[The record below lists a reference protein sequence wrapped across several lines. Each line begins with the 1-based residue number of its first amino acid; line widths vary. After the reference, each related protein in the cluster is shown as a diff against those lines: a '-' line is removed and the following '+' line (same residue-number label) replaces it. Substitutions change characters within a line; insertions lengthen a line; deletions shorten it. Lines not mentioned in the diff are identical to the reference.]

1 MSLVFRLLLSLQL
14 EIINYFILEIS
25 SIDPL
30 ICLLSVATTAEPFFI
45 GISTKVVVCLIIMCV
60 LLLCSAMASS
70 SETAY
75 FSLQPN
81 DINELES
88 SSNRN
93 EQLVLEIRQKP
104 KTLLVTILIT
114 NNLVNISI
122 TILSTYIMNMMFNL
136 AVNQIAAFIL
146 NVVVVTSLILLVG
159 EMIPKVYASKK
170 AKSIAIMMAPIL
182 KVLTVVFKPLSKIF
196 VSSTS
201 FIDKRLVKKTGTISL
216 SDLSTAV
223 DITTEDG
230 SSPEE
235 KNMLKGIA
243 TFGEKEVSEIMRAR
257 VNMFSISM
265 ETTFEE
271 LMPQIIDKGFSRIPV
286 FDKDL
291 DDVKG
296 MLYVKDLL
304 PHLDD
309 NNFAWQKLIRPV
321 FFVPENKKI
330 NDLFQDFRAKK
341 IHIAI
346 VVDEY
351 GGTSGLVTLEDI
363 VEEIVGDISDEFDK
377 EPENDLYKKVDN
389 ETYIFKA
396 QISIIDFCRV
406 FGIDDDYFEE
416 IEGES
421 DTLAGMILEIEGR
434 IPEVGFKCSYNDFTF
449 EIVEADNKRIIK
461 IKVIYNNSDNE

>member
-1 MSLVFRLLLSLQL
+1 M
-14 EIINYFILEIS
+14 EIA

-30 ICLLSVATTAEPFFI
+30 ICLLTTTTADPFFI
-45 GISTKVVVCLIIMCV
+45 GISAKAIFCLIILCG

-88 SSNRN
+88 SSKRN

-104 KTLLVTILIT
+104 KTLLVTILIA

-122 TILSTYIMNMMFNL
+122 TIFSTYIMNMMFNL
-136 AVNQIAAFIL
+136 SVNPIAAFIL
-146 NVVVVTSLILLVG
+146 NVVIVTSLILLVG

-170 AKSIAIMMAPIL
+170 AKSIATMMAPVL
-182 KVLTVVFKPLSKIF
+182 KALIVIFKPLSKIF

-243 TFGEKEVSEIMRAR
+243 TFGEKEVSDIMRPR
-257 VNMFSISM
+257 VNMFSLSM

-286 FDKDL
+286 YDKDL

-304 PHLDD
+304 PHLEER
-309 NNFAWQKLIRPV
+309 NFDWQDLIRPV

-330 NDLFQDFRAKK
+330 NDLFQDFRTKK

-377 EPENDLYKKVDN
+377 EPENEYYKKIDN
-389 ETYIFKA
+389 ETYVFKA
-396 QISIIDFCRV
+396 QISIVDFCKV
-406 FGIDDDYFEE
+406 FEIDDDYFEE

-434 IPEVGFKCSYNDFTF
+434 IPEIGFKCSYNDFSF
-449 EIVEADNKRIIK
+449 EIVEADKKRIIK
-461 IKVIYNNSDNE
+461 IKVTRKNEE

>member
-1 MSLVFRLLLSLQL
+1 M
-14 EIINYFILEIS
+14 
-25 SIDPL
+25 
-30 ICLLSVATTAEPFFI
+30 CL
-45 GISTKVVVCLIIMCV
+45 

-81 DINELES
+81 DISELEE

-93 EQLVLEIRQKP
+93 EQLVLEIRQNP
-104 KTLLVTILIT
+104 KNLLATILIA

-122 TILSTYIMNMMFNL
+122 TILSTYIMNMLFNMD
-136 AVNQIAAFIL
+136 VNPIAAFIL

-159 EMIPKVYASKK
+159 EMIPKVYATKK
-170 AKSIAIMMAPIL
+170 AKAIATLMAPIIKL
-182 KVLTVVFKPLSKIF
+182 LMKLLKPLCIVF
-196 VSSTS
+196 VRSTS

-223 DITTEDG
+223 DIATEEG

-243 TFGEKEVSEIMRAR
+243 SFGEKEVSDIMRPR
-257 VNMFSISM
+257 VDMFSLSM

-271 LMPQIIDKGFSRIPV
+271 LMPQVIDKGFSRIPV
-286 FDKDL
+286 YDKDL

-309 NNFAWQKLIRPV
+309 KNFGWQELIRPV
-321 FFVPENKKI
+321 FFVPENKRI
-330 NDLFQDFRAKK
+330 NDLFQDFRTKK

-377 EPENDLYKKVDN
+377 EPENEYYKRIDN
-389 ETYIFKA
+389 DTYVFKA
-396 QISIIDFCRV
+396 QISLIDFCRV
-406 FGIDDDYFEE
+406 FGINDDYFRE

-421 DTLAGMILEIEGR
+421 DTLAGMILEMEGR
-434 IPEVGFKCSYNDFTF
+434 IPEVGFKCNYKEYTF
-449 EIVEADNKRIIK
+449 EIVESDKKRIIR
-461 IKVIYNNSDNE
+461 IKVTRKNEE

>member
-1 MSLVFRLLLSLQL
+1 MELSSL
-14 EIINYFILEIS
+14 
-25 SIDPL
+25 DPL
-30 ICLLSVATTAEPFFI
+30 ICLLSITTIEPFFV
-45 GISTKVVVCLIIMCV
+45 GISVKAIICLIIMCV

-70 SETAY
+70 SETAF

-81 DINELES
+81 DINDLES

-136 AVNQIAAFIL
+136 AVNPIAAFFL

-182 KVLTVVFKPLSKIF
+182 KVLIKVFKPLSTVF

-201 FIDKRLVKKTGTISL
+201 FIDRKLVKKTGTISL

-223 DITTEDG
+223 DIATEEG
-230 SSPEE
+230 STIEE

-243 TFGEKEVSEIMRAR
+243 SFGEKEVSEIMRPR
-257 VNMFSISM
+257 VNMFSLSM

-271 LMPQIIDKGFSRIPV
+271 LMPQVVDKGFSRIPV
-286 FDKDL
+286 YDKDL

-304 PHLDD
+304 PHIDKKD
-309 NNFAWQKLIRPV
+309 FEWQELIRPV

-330 NDLFQDFRAKK
+330 NDLFQDFRTKK

-377 EPENDLYKKVDN
+377 EPENDNYKKIDN
-389 ETYIFKA
+389 NTYIFKA

-406 FGIDDDYFEE
+406 FAIDDDYFKE

-421 DTLAGMILEIEGR
+421 DTLAGMILEMEGR
-434 IPEVGFKCSYNDFTF
+434 IPEAGFKCAYQNFTF
-449 EIVEADNKRIIK
+449 EIVESDKKHIVK
-461 IKVIYNNSDNE
+461 IKVIYKNEN

>member
-1 MSLVFRLLLSLQL
+1 M
-14 EIINYFILEIS
+14 EIS

-30 ICLLSVATTAEPFFI
+30 ICLLANTSPFFK
-45 GISTKVVVCLIIMCV
+45 GISVEVVFCLLLLFA

-88 SSNRN
+88 SSSRN
-93 EQLVLEIRQKP
+93 EKLVLEIRQKP
-104 KTLLVTILIT
+104 KTLLITILIT
-114 NNLVNISI
+114 NNLVNITI
-122 TILSTYIMNMMFNL
+122 TIFSTYIMNMMFDM
-136 AVNQIAAFIL
+136 AVNPIAAFIL
-146 NVVVVTSLILLVG
+146 NVIVVTSLILLVG

-170 AKSIAIMMAPIL
+170 AKSIAVMMAPIL
-182 KVLTVVFKPLSKIF
+182 KVLIVVFKPLSKIF

-201 FIDKRLVKKTGTISL
+201 FIDKKLVKKTSTISL

-223 DITTEDG
+223 DIATEEG
-230 SSPEE
+230 STPEE

-243 TFGEKEVSEIMRAR
+243 TFGEKEVSDIMRPR
-257 VNMFSISM
+257 INMFSVSM
-265 ETTFEE
+265 DTEFGD
-271 LMPQIIDKGFSRIPV
+271 LMTQVVEKGFSRIPV
-286 FDKDL
+286 YDKDL

-304 PHLDD
+304 PYVEEKE
-309 NNFAWQKLIRPV
+309 FAWQNLLRPV

-377 EPENDLYKKVDN
+377 EPENEYYKKIDAD
-389 ETYIFKA
+389 TFIFKA
-396 QISIIDFCRV
+396 QISNVDFCKV
-406 FGIDDDYFEE
+406 VGVDDNYFEE

-421 DTLAGMILEIEGR
+421 DTLAGMILEMEGR
-434 IPEVGFKCSYNDFTF
+434 IPEAGFKCSYREFVF
-449 EIVEADNKRIIK
+449 EIVESDKKHIIK
-461 IKVIYNNSDNE
+461 IKVIRKDE

>member
-1 MSLVFRLLLSLQL
+1 
-14 EIINYFILEIS
+14 
-25 SIDPL
+25 
-30 ICLLSVATTAEPFFI
+30 
-45 GISTKVVVCLIIMCV
+45 MCV
-60 LLLCSAMASS
+60 LLFCSAMASS
-70 SETAY
+70 SEAAY

-93 EQLVLEIRQKP
+93 ENLVLEIRKKP
-104 KTLLVTILIT
+104 KTLLVTILIA

-122 TILSTYIMNMMFNL
+122 TIFSTYIMNMMFNL
-136 AVNQIAAFIL
+136 SVNPIAAFVL
-146 NVVVVTSLILLVG
+146 NVLVVTSLILLIG
-159 EMIPKVYASKK
+159 EMIPKIYA
-170 AKSIAIMMAPIL
+170 AKRAKTIAVIMAPIL
-182 KVLTVVFKPLSKIF
+182 KALIVIFKPLSVLF

-201 FIDKRLVKKTGTISL
+201 FIDKRLVKKTGNISL

-223 DITTEDG
+223 DITTED
-230 SSPEE
+230 STSPEE

-243 TFGEKEVSEIMRAR
+243 TFGEKEVSDVMKPR
-257 VNMFSISM
+257 VDMFSISM
-265 ETTFEE
+265 ETSFEE
-271 LMPQIIDKGFSRIPV
+271 LIPMLIENGFSRIPV
-286 FDKDL
+286 YEKDL

-296 MLYVKDLL
+296 VLYIKDLL
-304 PHLDD
+304 PHLEEKD
-309 NNFAWQKLIRPV
+309 FAWQKLIRSA

-330 NDLFQDFRAKK
+330 NDLFQDFRIKK

-377 EPENDLYKKVDN
+377 EPESEHYKKIDN

-396 QISIIDFCRV
+396 QISIIDFCKV
-406 FGIDDDYFEE
+406 FEIDDNYFEE

-421 DTLAGMILEIEGR
+421 DTLAGMILEKEGR
-434 IPEVGFKCSYNDFTF
+434 IPEVGFKCDFKGFHF
-449 EIVEADNKRIIK
+449 EIVDADNKRIIK
-461 IKVIYNNSDNE
+461 IKVVRKDEEK

>member
-1 MSLVFRLLLSLQL
+1 MF
-14 EIINYFILEIS
+14 
-25 SIDPL
+25 
-30 ICLLSVATTAEPFFI
+30 A
-45 GISTKVVVCLIIMCV
+45 

-88 SSNRN
+88 SQNRN
-93 EQLVLEIRQKP
+93 EQLVLEIRKKP
-104 KTLLVTILIT
+104 KTLLVTILIV

-122 TILSTYIMNMMFNL
+122 TIFSTYIMNMMFNL
-136 AVNQIAAFIL
+136 AVNPVAAFVL

-159 EMIPKVYASKK
+159 EMIPKVFASKK
-170 AKSIAIMMAPIL
+170 AKSIAVMMAPIL
-182 KVLTVVFKPLSKIF
+182 KVLIVIFKPLSKLF
-196 VSSTS
+196 VASTS
-201 FIDKRLVKKTGTISL
+201 FIDKKSVKKTDSISL

-223 DITTEDG
+223 DIATEDG

-243 TFGEKEVSEIMRAR
+243 TFGEKEVSDIMCPR
-257 VNMFSISM
+257 VNMFSVSL
-265 ETTFEE
+265 ETDFEE
-271 LMPQIIDKGFSRIPV
+271 LMRQVVDKGFSRIPV
-286 FDKDL
+286 CDKDL

-304 PHLDD
+304 PHVEERD
-309 NNFAWQKLIRPV
+309 FAWQELLRPA

-377 EPENDLYKKVDN
+377 EPENEYYKKIDN
-389 ETYIFKA
+389 STYVFKA
-396 QISIIDFCRV
+396 QISIVDFCKV
-406 FGIDDDYFEE
+406 FEINDDYFEE
-416 IEGES
+416 VKGES
-421 DTLAGMILEIEGR
+421 DTLAGMVLEMEGR
-434 IPEVGFKCSYNDFTF
+434 IPESGFKCAYKEFSF
-449 EIVEADNKRIIK
+449 EIVESDNKHIIK
-461 IKVIYNNSDNE
+461 IKVVRENEE

>member
-1 MSLVFRLLLSLQL
+1 
-14 EIINYFILEIS
+14 
-25 SIDPL
+25 
-30 ICLLSVATTAEPFFI
+30 
-45 GISTKVVVCLIIMCV
+45 
-60 LLLCSAMASS
+60 MASS

-81 DINELES
+81 DINDLES
-88 SSNRN
+88 STNRN

-104 KTLLVTILIT
+104 KTLLVTILIA

-122 TILSTYIMNMMFNL
+122 TIFSTYIMNMMFNL
-136 AVNQIAAFIL
+136 SVNPVAAFVL
-146 NVVVVTSLILLVG
+146 NVLVVTSLILLVG

-170 AKSIAIMMAPIL
+170 AKSIAVTMAPIL
-182 KVLTVVFKPLSKIF
+182 KVLIVVFKPLSNVF

-201 FIDKRLVKKTGTISL
+201 FIDNKLVKKTGTISL

-243 TFGEKEVSEIMRAR
+243 SFGEKEVSDIMKAR
-257 VNMFSISM
+257 VNMFSLSM
-265 ETTFEE
+265 ETSFEE
-271 LMPQIIDKGFSRIPV
+271 LMPQVIDKGFSRIPV
-286 FDKDL
+286 YDKDL

-304 PHLDD
+304 PYIDEK
-309 NNFAWQKLIRPV
+309 NFEWQKLIRPV

-377 EPENDLYKKVDN
+377 EPENEYYKKIDN

-396 QISIIDFCRV
+396 QISIVDFCKV
-406 FGIDDDYFEE
+406 FEIDDDYFEE

-434 IPEVGFKCSYNDFTF
+434 IPEAGFKCSYNDFSF
-449 EIVEADNKRIIK
+449 EIVESDKKHIIK
-461 IKVIYNNSDNE
+461 IKVTRKNEE

>member
-1 MSLVFRLLLSLQL
+1 M
-14 EIINYFILEIS
+14 
-25 SIDPL
+25 
-30 ICLLSVATTAEPFFI
+30 CL
-45 GISTKVVVCLIIMCV
+45 

-81 DINELES
+81 DISELEE

-93 EQLVLEIRQKP
+93 EQLVLEIRQNP
-104 KTLLVTILIT
+104 KNLLATILIA

-122 TILSTYIMNMMFNL
+122 TILSTYIMNMLFNMD
-136 AVNQIAAFIL
+136 VNPIAAFIL

-159 EMIPKVYASKK
+159 EMIPKVYATKK
-170 AKSIAIMMAPIL
+170 AKAIATLMAPII
-182 KVLTVVFKPLSKIF
+182 KVLMKLLKPLCIVF
-196 VSSTS
+196 VRSTS

-223 DITTEDG
+223 DIATEEG

-243 TFGEKEVSEIMRAR
+243 SFGEKEVSDIMRPR
-257 VNMFSISM
+257 VDMFSLSM

-271 LMPQIIDKGFSRIPV
+271 LMPQVIDKGFSRIPV
-286 FDKDL
+286 YDKDL

-304 PHLDD
+304 PYLDD
-309 NNFAWQKLIRPV
+309 KNFGWQELIRPV
-321 FFVPENKKI
+321 FFVPENKRI

-351 GGTSGLVTLEDI
+351 GGTSGLITLEDI

-377 EPENDLYKKVDN
+377 EPENDNYKKIDN

-396 QISIIDFCRV
+396 QISIVDFCKV
-406 FGIDDDYFEE
+406 LNINDDFFEE

-421 DTLAGMILEIEGR
+421 DTLAGMILEMEGR
-434 IPEVGFKCSYNDFTF
+434 IPEVGFKSFYKDFTF
-449 EIVEADNKRIIK
+449 EIIESDNKHIIK
-461 IKVIYNNSDNE
+461 IKVSRKNEG

>member
-1 MSLVFRLLLSLQL
+1 M
-14 EIINYFILEIS
+14 EIS

-30 ICLLSVATTAEPFFI
+30 ICLLTMTAAEPFFI
-45 GISTKVVVCLIIMCV
+45 GISAKVILCLFMLFA

-104 KTLLVTILIT
+104 KTLLVTILIA

-122 TILSTYIMNMMFNL
+122 TIFSTYIMNMMFNMS
-136 AVNQIAAFIL
+136 VNPIAAFIL

-170 AKSIAIMMAPIL
+170 AKSIAIAMAPIL
-182 KVLTVVFKPLSKIF
+182 KVLIMIFKPLSKIF

-201 FIDKRLVKKTGTISL
+201 FIDKKLVKKTGTISL

-223 DITTEDG
+223 DIATEDG

-243 TFGEKEVSEIMRAR
+243 TFGEKEVSDIMRPR
-257 VNMFSISM
+257 VNMFSVSM

-286 FDKDL
+286 YDKDL
-291 DDVKG
+291 DDMKG

-304 PHLDD
+304 PHLDEK
-309 NNFAWQKLIRPV
+309 NLAWQNLIRPV

-330 NDLFQDFRAKK
+330 NDMFQDFRTKK

-377 EPENDLYKKVDN
+377 EPENEYYKKIDN
-389 ETYIFKA
+389 NTFIFKA
-396 QISIIDFCRV
+396 QISLVDFCKV
-406 FGIDDDYFEE
+406 FSIDDDYFEE

-421 DTLAGMILEIEGR
+421 DTLAGMILEMEGR
-434 IPEVGFKCSYNDFTF
+434 IPEVGFTSSYKNFAF
-449 EIVEADNKRIIK
+449 EIVEADNKHIIK
-461 IKVIYNNSDNE
+461 IKVIRKNEE

>member
-1 MSLVFRLLLSLQL
+1 M
-14 EIINYFILEIS
+14 ETA

-30 ICLLSVATTAEPFFI
+30 ICLLTMASAEPFFI
-45 GISTKVVVCLIIMCV
+45 GISVKVVLCLLLMCSM
-60 LLLCSAMASS
+60 LLCSAMASS

-88 SSNRN
+88 SSERN

-104 KTLLVTILIT
+104 KTLLVTILIA
-114 NNLVNISI
+114 NNLVNIAI
-122 TILSTYIMNMMFNL
+122 TIFSTYIMSMMFNL
-136 AVNQIAAFIL
+136 AEYPVAAFVL

-170 AKSIAIMMAPIL
+170 AKSIAVMTAPIL
-182 KVLTVVFKPLSKIF
+182 KVLIVIFKPLSRIF

-201 FIDKRLVKKTGTISL
+201 FIDKKLVKKTGTISL

-230 SSPEE
+230 ASQDE

-243 TFGEKEVSEIMRAR
+243 TFGEKEVSDVMKPR
-257 VNMFSISM
+257 VNMFSVSM
-265 ETTFEE
+265 ETAFDE
-271 LMPQIIDKGFSRIPV
+271 LMSQIVENGFSRIPV
-286 FDKDL
+286 YDKDL

-296 MLYVKDLL
+296 LLYVKDLL
-304 PHLDD
+304 PHVEKSDF
-309 NNFAWQKLIRPV
+309 NWQGLIRPA

-341 IHIAI
+341 IHMAI

-351 GGTSGLVTLEDI
+351 GGTSGLVTMEDI

-377 EPENDLYKKVDN
+377 EPENDNYKKIDDN
-389 ETYIFKA
+389 TYIFRA
-396 QISIIDFCRV
+396 QISLVDFCKV
-406 FGIDDDYFEE
+406 FSIDDGYFEE

-421 DTLAGMILEIEGR
+421 DTLAGMILEMEGR
-434 IPEVGFKCSYNDFTF
+434 IPEAGFKCSYKEFAF
-449 EIVEADNKRIIK
+449 EIVESDKKHIIK
-461 IKVIYNNSDNE
+461 IKVIRKDDK

>member
-1 MSLVFRLLLSLQL
+1 M
-14 EIINYFILEIS
+14 EIS

-30 ICLLSVATTAEPFFI
+30 ICVLSLATATEPFFL
-45 GISTKVVVCLIIMCV
+45 GISFKAVVCLIIMCV

-93 EQLVLEIRQKP
+93 ERLVLEIRQKP
-104 KTLLVTILIT
+104 KTLLVTILIA

-122 TILSTYIMNMMFNL
+122 TIFSTYIMNMMFNL
-136 AVNQIAAFIL
+136 AVNPLAAFVL
-146 NVVVVTSLILLVG
+146 NVLVVTSLILLVG

-170 AKSIAIMMAPIL
+170 AKTIATMMAPIL
-182 KVLTVVFKPLSKIF
+182 NVLIVIFKPLSKIF
-196 VSSTS
+196 VFSTS
-201 FIDKRLVKKTGTISL
+201 FIDKRLAKKSGTLSL

-243 TFGEKEVSEIMRAR
+243 TFGEKEVSDIMRPR
-257 VNMFSISM
+257 VNMFSVSM

-271 LMPQIIDKGFSRIPV
+271 LMPQVIDKGFSRIPV
-286 FDKDL
+286 YDKDL

-304 PHLDD
+304 PYIEEKD
-309 NNFAWQKLIRPV
+309 FAWQNLIRPV
-321 FFVPENKKI
+321 FFVPENKRI

-377 EPENDLYKKVDN
+377 EPENEYYKKIDDG
-389 ETYIFKA
+389 TYIFKA
-396 QISIIDFCRV
+396 QISLVDFCKV
-406 FGIDDDYFEE
+406 FEIEDNYFEE

-421 DTLAGMILEIEGR
+421 DSLAGMILEIEGR
-434 IPEVGFKCSYNDFTF
+434 IPKVGFSCSYKDFYF
-449 EIVEADNKRIIK
+449 EIVESDNKRIIK
-461 IKVIYNNSDNE
+461 IKVVYNTGNNE

>member
-1 MSLVFRLLLSLQL
+1 
-14 EIINYFILEIS
+14 
-25 SIDPL
+25 
-30 ICLLSVATTAEPFFI
+30 
-45 GISTKVVVCLIIMCV
+45 MCV

-70 SETAY
+70 SETAF

-81 DINELES
+81 DINDLES
-88 SSNRN
+88 SSNRS

-136 AVNQIAAFIL
+136 AVNPIAAFFL

-182 KVLTVVFKPLSKIF
+182 KVLIKVFKPLSTVF

-201 FIDKRLVKKTGTISL
+201 FIDRKLVKKTGTISL

-223 DITTEDG
+223 DIATEEG
-230 SSPEE
+230 STIEE

-243 TFGEKEVSEIMRAR
+243 SFGEKEVSEIMRPR
-257 VNMFSISM
+257 VNMFSLSM

-271 LMPQIIDKGFSRIPV
+271 LMPQVVDKGFSRIPV
-286 FDKDL
+286 YDKDL

-304 PHLDD
+304 PHIDKKD
-309 NNFAWQKLIRPV
+309 FEWQELIRPV

-330 NDLFQDFRAKK
+330 NDLFQDFRTKK

-377 EPENDLYKKVDN
+377 EPENDNYKKIDN
-389 ETYIFKA
+389 NTYIFKA

-406 FGIDDDYFEE
+406 FAIDDDYFKE

-421 DTLAGMILEIEGR
+421 DTLAGMILEMEGR
-434 IPEVGFKCSYNDFTF
+434 IPEAGFKCAYQNFTF
-449 EIVEADNKRIIK
+449 EIVESDKKHIVK
-461 IKVIYNNSDNE
+461 IKVIYKNEN

>member
-1 MSLVFRLLLSLQL
+1 MELSSL
-14 EIINYFILEIS
+14 
-25 SIDPL
+25 DPL
-30 ICLLSVATTAEPFFI
+30 ICLLSITTIEPFFV
-45 GISTKVVVCLIIMCV
+45 GISVKAIICLIIMCV

-70 SETAY
+70 SETAF

-81 DINELES
+81 DINDLES

-104 KTLLVTILIT
+104 KTLLVTILIA

-136 AVNQIAAFIL
+136 AVNPIAAFFL

-182 KVLTVVFKPLSKIF
+182 KVLIKVFKPLSTVF

-201 FIDKRLVKKTGTISL
+201 FIDRKLVKKTGTISL

-223 DITTEDG
+223 DIATEEG
-230 SSPEE
+230 STIEE

-243 TFGEKEVSEIMRAR
+243 SFGEKEVSEIMRPR
-257 VNMFSISM
+257 VNMFSLSM

-271 LMPQIIDKGFSRIPV
+271 LMPQVVDKGFSRIPV
-286 FDKDL
+286 YDKDL

-304 PHLDD
+304 PHIDKKD
-309 NNFAWQKLIRPV
+309 FEWQELIRPV

-330 NDLFQDFRAKK
+330 NDLFQDFRTKK

-377 EPENDLYKKVDN
+377 EPENDNYKKIDN
-389 ETYIFKA
+389 NTYIFKA

-406 FGIDDDYFEE
+406 FAIDDDYFKE

-421 DTLAGMILEIEGR
+421 DTLAGMILEMEGR
-434 IPEVGFKCSYNDFTF
+434 IPEAGFKCAYQNFTF
-449 EIVEADNKRIIK
+449 EIVESDKKHIVK
-461 IKVIYNNSDNE
+461 IKVIYKNEN

>member
-1 MSLVFRLLLSLQL
+1 MLTLS
-14 EIINYFILEIS
+14 
-25 SIDPL
+25 
-30 ICLLSVATTAEPFFI
+30 ATEPFFI
-45 GISTKVVVCLIIMCV
+45 GVSAKVVFCLILMCA

-88 SSNRN
+88 SQNHN

-104 KTLLVTILIT
+104 KTLLVTILIF

-122 TILSTYIMNMMFNL
+122 TIFSTYIMSMMFNL
-136 AVNQIAAFIL
+136 AVNPVAAFIL
-146 NVVVVTSLILLVG
+146 NVIVVTSLILLVG

-170 AKSIAIMMAPIL
+170 AKSIAVLMAPIL
-182 KVLTVVFKPLSKIF
+182 KVLILIFKPLSNVF

-201 FIDKRLVKKTGTISL
+201 FIDKKLVKKTGSISL

-223 DITTEDG
+223 DIATEEG

-243 TFGEKEVSEIMRAR
+243 TFGEKEVSDIMRPR
-257 VNMFSISM
+257 VNMFSVSL
-265 ETTFEE
+265 ETDFEE
-271 LMPQIIDKGFSRIPV
+271 LMKQVVDKGFSRIPV
-286 FDKDL
+286 YDKDL

-296 MLYVKDLL
+296 ILYVKDLL
-304 PHLDD
+304 PYIDEKD
-309 NNFAWQKLIRPV
+309 FAWQKLLRPA

-377 EPENDLYKKVDN
+377 EPENDNYKKIDN

-396 QISIIDFCRV
+396 QISIVDFCKV
-406 FGIDDDYFEE
+406 FGINDDYFEE

-421 DTLAGMILEIEGR
+421 DTLAGIILEMEGR
-434 IPEVGFKCSYNDFTF
+434 IPEMGFKCSYKEFTF
-449 EIVEADNKRIIK
+449 EIVESDNKHIIK
-461 IKVIYNNSDNE
+461 IKVIRKDENI

>member
-1 MSLVFRLLLSLQL
+1 MM
-14 EIINYFILEIS
+14 
-25 SIDPL
+25 
-30 ICLLSVATTAEPFFI
+30 CL
-45 GISTKVVVCLIIMCV
+45 

-81 DINELES
+81 DISELED

-93 EQLVLEIRQKP
+93 EKIVLEIRQNP
-104 KTLLVTILIT
+104 KNLLATILIT

-136 AVNQIAAFIL
+136 SVNPIAAFVL
-146 NVVVVTSLILLVG
+146 NVVIVTSLILLVG

-170 AKSIAIMMAPIL
+170 AKSIAVMMAPVISFL
-182 KVLTVVFKPLSKIF
+182 MKFLKPLCLIF
-196 VSSTS
+196 VNSTS

-223 DITTEDG
+223 DIATEEG
-230 SSPEE
+230 STPEE

-243 TFGEKEVSEIMRAR
+243 SFGEKEVSDIMRPR
-257 VNMFSISM
+257 INMFSLSM

-271 LMPQIIDKGFSRIPV
+271 LMPQVIDNGFSRIPV
-286 FDKDL
+286 YDKDL

-304 PHLDD
+304 PHLEKR
-309 NNFAWQKLIRPV
+309 NFKWQELIRPV

-330 NDLFQDFRAKK
+330 NDLFQDFRTKK

-377 EPENDLYKKVDN
+377 EPENDNYKKIDN
-389 ETYIFKA
+389 NTYIFKA
-396 QISIIDFCRV
+396 QISLLDFCKV
-406 FGIDDDYFEE
+406 FAIDDDYFRE

-421 DTLAGMILEIEGR
+421 DTIAGMILEMEGR
-434 IPEVGFKCSYNDFTF
+434 IPEVGFKCYYNDFSF
-449 EIVEADNKRIIK
+449 EIVESDRKRIIK
-461 IKVIYNNSDNE
+461 IKVIRKNEE

>member
-1 MSLVFRLLLSLQL
+1 MLTLS
-14 EIINYFILEIS
+14 
-25 SIDPL
+25 
-30 ICLLSVATTAEPFFI
+30 ATEPFFI
-45 GISTKVVVCLIIMCV
+45 GVSAKVVFCLILMCA

-88 SSNRN
+88 SQNHN

-104 KTLLVTILIT
+104 KTLLVTILIF

-122 TILSTYIMNMMFNL
+122 TIFSTYIMSMMFNL
-136 AVNQIAAFIL
+136 AVNPVAAFIL
-146 NVVVVTSLILLVG
+146 NVIVVTSLILLVG

-170 AKSIAIMMAPIL
+170 AKSIAVFMAPIL
-182 KVLTVVFKPLSKIF
+182 KVLILIFKPLSNVF

-201 FIDKRLVKKTGTISL
+201 FIDKKLVKKTGSISL

-223 DITTEDG
+223 DIATEEG

-243 TFGEKEVSEIMRAR
+243 TFGEKEVSDIMRPR
-257 VNMFSISM
+257 VNMFSVSL
-265 ETTFEE
+265 ETDFEE
-271 LMPQIIDKGFSRIPV
+271 LMKQVVDKGFSRIPV
-286 FDKDL
+286 YDKDL

-296 MLYVKDLL
+296 ILYVKDLL
-304 PHLDD
+304 PYIDEKD
-309 NNFAWQKLIRPV
+309 FAWQKLLRPA

-377 EPENDLYKKVDN
+377 EPENDNYKKIDN

-396 QISIIDFCRV
+396 QISIVDFCKV
-406 FGIDDDYFEE
+406 FGINDDYFEE

-421 DTLAGMILEIEGR
+421 DTLAGIILEMEGR
-434 IPEVGFKCSYNDFTF
+434 IPETGFKCSYKEFTF
-449 EIVEADNKRIIK
+449 EIVESDNKHIIK
-461 IKVIYNNSDNE
+461 IKVIRKDENI

>member
-1 MSLVFRLLLSLQL
+1 M
-14 EIINYFILEIS
+14 
-25 SIDPL
+25 
-30 ICLLSVATTAEPFFI
+30 CL
-45 GISTKVVVCLIIMCV
+45 

-81 DINELES
+81 DISELEE

-93 EQLVLEIRQKP
+93 EQLVLEIRQNP
-104 KTLLVTILIT
+104 KNLLATILIA

-122 TILSTYIMNMMFNL
+122 TILSTYIMNMLFNMD
-136 AVNQIAAFIL
+136 VNPIAAFIL

-159 EMIPKVYASKK
+159 EMIPKVYATKK
-170 AKSIAIMMAPIL
+170 AKTIATLMAPII
-182 KVLTVVFKPLSKIF
+182 KVLMKLLKPLCIVF
-196 VSSTS
+196 VRSTS

-223 DITTEDG
+223 DIATEEG

-243 TFGEKEVSEIMRAR
+243 SFGEKEVSDIMRPR
-257 VNMFSISM
+257 VDMFSLSM
-265 ETTFEE
+265 ETSFEE
-271 LMPQIIDKGFSRIPV
+271 LMPQVIDKGFSRIPV
-286 FDKDL
+286 YDKDL

-309 NNFAWQKLIRPV
+309 KNFGWQELIRPV
-321 FFVPENKKI
+321 FFVPENKRI
-330 NDLFQDFRAKK
+330 NDLFQDFRTKK

-377 EPENDLYKKVDN
+377 EPENEYYKRIDN
-389 ETYIFKA
+389 DTYVFKA
-396 QISIIDFCRV
+396 QISLIDFCRV
-406 FGIDDDYFEE
+406 FGINDDYFRE

-421 DTLAGMILEIEGR
+421 DTLAGMILEMEGR
-434 IPEVGFKCSYNDFTF
+434 IPEVGFKCNYKEYTF
-449 EIVEADNKRIIK
+449 EIVESDKKRIIR
-461 IKVIYNNSDNE
+461 IKVTRKNEE

>member
-1 MSLVFRLLLSLQL
+1 M
-14 EIINYFILEIS
+14 EIS

-30 ICLLSVATTAEPFFI
+30 ISMLIVTASEPFFI
-45 GISTKVVVCLIIMCV
+45 GISVKAIIYFVIMCL

-81 DINELES
+81 DISELEE

-93 EQLVLEIRQKP
+93 EQLVLEIRQNP
-104 KTLLVTILIT
+104 KNLLATILIA

-122 TILSTYIMNMMFNL
+122 TILSTYIMNMLFNMD
-136 AVNQIAAFIL
+136 VNPIAAFIL

-159 EMIPKVYASKK
+159 EMIPKVYATKK
-170 AKSIAIMMAPIL
+170 AKAIATLMAPIIKL
-182 KVLTVVFKPLSKIF
+182 LMKLLKPLCIVF
-196 VSSTS
+196 VRSTS

-223 DITTEDG
+223 DIATEEG

-243 TFGEKEVSEIMRAR
+243 SFGEKEVSDIMRPR
-257 VNMFSISM
+257 VDMFSLSM
-265 ETTFEE
+265 ETSFEE
-271 LMPQIIDKGFSRIPV
+271 LMPQVIDKGFSRIPV
-286 FDKDL
+286 YDKDL

-309 NNFAWQKLIRPV
+309 KNFGWQELIRPV
-321 FFVPENKKI
+321 FFVPENKRI
-330 NDLFQDFRAKK
+330 NDLFQDFRTKK

-377 EPENDLYKKVDN
+377 EPENEYYKKIDN
-389 ETYIFKA
+389 DTYVFKA
-396 QISIIDFCRV
+396 QISLIDFCRV
-406 FGIDDDYFEE
+406 FGINDDYFRE

-421 DTLAGMILEIEGR
+421 DTLAGMILEMEGR
-434 IPEVGFKCSYNDFTF
+434 IPEVGFKCNYKEYTF
-449 EIVEADNKRIIK
+449 EIVESDKKRIIR
-461 IKVIYNNSDNE
+461 IKVTRKNEE

>member
-1 MSLVFRLLLSLQL
+1 
-14 EIINYFILEIS
+14 
-25 SIDPL
+25 
-30 ICLLSVATTAEPFFI
+30 
-45 GISTKVVVCLIIMCV
+45 
-60 LLLCSAMASS
+60 MASS

-81 DINELES
+81 DINEMES

-122 TILSTYIMNMMFNL
+122 TIFSTYIMNMMFNL
-136 AVNQIAAFIL
+136 AVNPVAAFVL
-146 NVVVVTSLILLVG
+146 NVIVVTSLILLIG

-170 AKSIAIMMAPIL
+170 AKSIAVMMAPIL
-182 KVLTVVFKPLSKIF
+182 KVLIVIFKPLSKIF

-201 FIDKRLVKKTGTISL
+201 FIDKKLVKKTGSISL

-223 DITTEDG
+223 DITTEEG
-230 SSPEE
+230 STPEE

-243 TFGEKEVSEIMRAR
+243 TFGEKEVSDIMRPR
-257 VNMFSISM
+257 VNMFSVSL
-265 ETTFEE
+265 ETEFDN
-271 LMPQIIDKGFSRIPV
+271 LMTQVVDKGFSRIPV
-286 FDKDL
+286 YDKDL

-304 PHLDD
+304 PYIEEKD
-309 NNFAWQKLIRPV
+309 FAWQNLLRPV

-330 NDLFQDFRAKK
+330 NDLFQDFRTKK

-351 GGTSGLVTLEDI
+351 GGTSGLITLEDI

-377 EPENDLYKKVDN
+377 EPENEYYKKVDAD
-389 ETYIFKA
+389 TFVFKA
-396 QISIIDFCRV
+396 QISLVDFCKV
-406 FGIDDDYFEE
+406 VDVDDDYFEE

-421 DTLAGMILEIEGR
+421 DTLAGMILEMEGR
-434 IPEVGFKCSYNDFTF
+434 IPEVGFKCSYKDFAF
-449 EIVEADNKRIIK
+449 EIVESDNKHIIK
-461 IKVIYNNSDNE
+461 IKVIRKNEK

>member
-1 MSLVFRLLLSLQL
+1 MT
-14 EIINYFILEIS
+14 
-25 SIDPL
+25 
-30 ICLLSVATTAEPFFI
+30 AAEPFFI
-45 GISTKVVVCLIIMCV
+45 GISVKVVICLIVMCV

-81 DINELES
+81 DINDLES
-88 SSNRN
+88 SQNRS
-93 EQLVLEIRQKP
+93 EHLVLEIRQKP

-114 NNLVNISI
+114 NNLVNITI
-122 TILSTYIMNMMFNL
+122 TIFSTYIMNMMFNL
-136 AVNQIAAFIL
+136 AVNPVAAFVL
-146 NVVVVTSLILLVG
+146 NVLVVTSLILLFG

-182 KVLTVVFKPLSKIF
+182 KVLIVIFKPLSEIF
-196 VSSTS
+196 VASTS
-201 FIDKRLVKKTGTISL
+201 FIDKKLVKKTGSISL

-243 TFGEKEVSEIMRAR
+243 SFGEKEVSDIMRPR
-257 VNMFSISM
+257 VNMFSVSM
-265 ETTFEE
+265 ETSFEE
-271 LMPQIIDKGFSRIPV
+271 MMPQIIDRGFSRIPV
-286 FDKDL
+286 YDKDL

-304 PHLDD
+304 PHLEEK
-309 NNFAWQKLIRPV
+309 NFKWQDLIRPV

-377 EPENDLYKKVDN
+377 EPENDNYKKID
-389 ETYIFKA
+389 ETTYIFRA
-396 QISIIDFCRV
+396 QISIIDFCKV
-406 FGIDDDYFEE
+406 FEIDDDYFEE

-421 DTLAGMILEIEGR
+421 DTLAGLILEIEGR
-434 IPEVGFKCSYNDFTF
+434 IPEVGFKCDFRKFTF
-449 EIVEADNKRIIK
+449 EIVEADNKHIIK
-461 IKVIYNNSDNE
+461 IKVIRKDEE

>member
-1 MSLVFRLLLSLQL
+1 M
-14 EIINYFILEIS
+14 EIS

-30 ICLLSVATTAEPFFI
+30 ICLLANTSPFFK
-45 GISTKVVVCLIIMCV
+45 GISVEVVFCLLLLFA

-88 SSNRN
+88 SSSRN
-93 EQLVLEIRQKP
+93 EKLVLEIRQKP
-104 KTLLVTILIT
+104 KTLLITILIT
-114 NNLVNISI
+114 NNLVNITI
-122 TILSTYIMNMMFNL
+122 TIFSTYIMNMMFDM
-136 AVNQIAAFIL
+136 AVNPIAAFIL
-146 NVVVVTSLILLVG
+146 NVIVVTSLILLVG

-170 AKSIAIMMAPIL
+170 AKSIAVMMAPIL
-182 KVLTVVFKPLSKIF
+182 KVLIVVFKPLSKIF

-201 FIDKRLVKKTGTISL
+201 FIDNKLVKKTSTISL

-223 DITTEDG
+223 DIATEEG
-230 SSPEE
+230 STPEE

-243 TFGEKEVSEIMRAR
+243 TFGEKEVSDIMRPR
-257 VNMFSISM
+257 INMFSVSM
-265 ETTFEE
+265 DTEFGD
-271 LMPQIIDKGFSRIPV
+271 LMTQVVEKGFSRIPV
-286 FDKDL
+286 YDKDL

-304 PHLDD
+304 PYVEEKE
-309 NNFAWQKLIRPV
+309 FAWQNLLRPV

-330 NDLFQDFRAKK
+330 NDLFQDFRSKK

-377 EPENDLYKKVDN
+377 EPENEYYKKIDAD
-389 ETYIFKA
+389 TFIFKA
-396 QISIIDFCRV
+396 QISNVDFCKV
-406 FGIDDDYFEE
+406 VGVDDNYFEE

-421 DTLAGMILEIEGR
+421 DTLAGMILEMEGR
-434 IPEVGFKCSYNDFTF
+434 IPEAGFKCSYREFVF
-449 EIVEADNKRIIK
+449 EIVESDKKHIIK
-461 IKVIYNNSDNE
+461 IKVIRKDE

>member
-1 MSLVFRLLLSLQL
+1 
-14 EIINYFILEIS
+14 
-25 SIDPL
+25 
-30 ICLLSVATTAEPFFI
+30 
-45 GISTKVVVCLIIMCV
+45 
-60 LLLCSAMASS
+60 MASS

-88 SSNRN
+88 SSSRN
-93 EQLVLEIRQKP
+93 EKLVLEIRQKP
-104 KTLLVTILIT
+104 KTLLITILIT
-114 NNLVNISI
+114 NNLVNITI
-122 TILSTYIMNMMFNL
+122 TIFSTYIMNMMFDM
-136 AVNQIAAFIL
+136 AVNPIAAFIL
-146 NVVVVTSLILLVG
+146 NVIVVTSLILLVG

-170 AKSIAIMMAPIL
+170 AKSIAVMMAPIL
-182 KVLTVVFKPLSKIF
+182 KVLIVVFKPLSKIF

-201 FIDKRLVKKTGTISL
+201 FIDNKLVKKTSTISL

-223 DITTEDG
+223 DIATEEG
-230 SSPEE
+230 STPEE

-243 TFGEKEVSEIMRAR
+243 TFGEKEVSDIMRPR
-257 VNMFSISM
+257 INMFSVSM
-265 ETTFEE
+265 DTEFGD
-271 LMPQIIDKGFSRIPV
+271 LMTQVVEKGFSRIPV
-286 FDKDL
+286 YDKDL

-304 PHLDD
+304 PYVEEKE
-309 NNFAWQKLIRPV
+309 FAWQNLLRPV

-377 EPENDLYKKVDN
+377 EPENEYYKKIDAD
-389 ETYIFKA
+389 TFIFKA
-396 QISIIDFCRV
+396 QISNVDFCKV
-406 FGIDDDYFEE
+406 VGVDDNYFEE

-421 DTLAGMILEIEGR
+421 DTLAGMILEMEGR
-434 IPEVGFKCSYNDFTF
+434 IPEAGFKCSYREFVF
-449 EIVEADNKRIIK
+449 EIVESDKKHIIK
-461 IKVIYNNSDNE
+461 IKVIRKDE

>member
-1 MSLVFRLLLSLQL
+1 M
-14 EIINYFILEIS
+14 EIL

-30 ICLLSVATTAEPFFI
+30 IQLLTVTAAEPFFI
-45 GISTKVVVCLIIMCV
+45 GISVKAIIYFTIMCI

-81 DINELES
+81 DINELED

-93 EQLVLEIRQKP
+93 EQLVVEIRQNP
-104 KTLLVTILIT
+104 KYLLATILIT

-122 TILSTYIMNMMFNL
+122 TILSTYIMNMIFNL
-136 AVNQIAAFIL
+136 SVNPVAAFVL
-146 NVVVVTSLILLVG
+146 NVLVVTSLILLMG

-170 AKSIAIMMAPIL
+170 AKSIATMMAPIINIL
-182 KVLTVVFKPLSKIF
+182 MKTLKPLCTVF

-223 DITTEDG
+223 DIATEEG
-230 SSPEE
+230 STPEE

-243 TFGEKEVSEIMRAR
+243 SFGEKEVSDIMRPR
-257 VNMFSISM
+257 VNMFSLSM
-265 ETTFEE
+265 DTTFEE

-286 FDKDL
+286 YDKDL

-304 PHLDD
+304 PHLEKK
-309 NNFAWQKLIRPV
+309 NFEWQELIRPV

-377 EPENDLYKKVDN
+377 EPENDNYKKIDN
-389 ETYIFKA
+389 DTYIFMA
-396 QISIIDFCRV
+396 QISLLDFCKV
-406 FGIDDDYFEE
+406 FGVDDDYFEE

-421 DTLAGMILEIEGR
+421 DTLAGMILEMEGR
-434 IPEVGFKCSYNDFTF
+434 IPEVGFKCCYQDYTF
-449 EIVEADNKRIIK
+449 EIVESDKKRIIK
-461 IKVIYNNSDNE
+461 IKVTRKNEE

>member
-1 MSLVFRLLLSLQL
+1 M
-14 EIINYFILEIS
+14 
-25 SIDPL
+25 
-30 ICLLSVATTAEPFFI
+30 CL
-45 GISTKVVVCLIIMCV
+45 

-81 DINELES
+81 DISELEE

-93 EQLVLEIRQKP
+93 EQLVLEIRQNP
-104 KTLLVTILIT
+104 KNLLATILIA

-122 TILSTYIMNMMFNL
+122 TILSTYIMNMLFNMD
-136 AVNQIAAFIL
+136 VNPIAAFIL

-159 EMIPKVYASKK
+159 EMIPKVYATKK
-170 AKSIAIMMAPIL
+170 AKAIATLMAPII
-182 KVLTVVFKPLSKIF
+182 KVLMKLLKPLCIVF
-196 VSSTS
+196 VRSTS

-223 DITTEDG
+223 DIATEEG

-243 TFGEKEVSEIMRAR
+243 SFGEKEVSDIMRPR
-257 VNMFSISM
+257 VDMFSLSM

-271 LMPQIIDKGFSRIPV
+271 LMPQVIDKGFSRIPV
-286 FDKDL
+286 YDKDL

-309 NNFAWQKLIRPV
+309 KNFGWQELIRPV
-321 FFVPENKKI
+321 FFVPENKRI
-330 NDLFQDFRAKK
+330 NDLFQDFRTKK

-377 EPENDLYKKVDN
+377 EPENEYYKKIDN
-389 ETYIFKA
+389 DTYVFKA
-396 QISIIDFCRV
+396 QISLIDFCRV
-406 FGIDDDYFEE
+406 FGINDDYFRE

-421 DTLAGMILEIEGR
+421 DTLAGMILEMEGR
-434 IPEVGFKCSYNDFTF
+434 IPEVGFKCNYREYTF
-449 EIVEADNKRIIK
+449 EIVESDKKRIIR
-461 IKVIYNNSDNE
+461 IKVTRKNEE

>member
-1 MSLVFRLLLSLQL
+1 
-14 EIINYFILEIS
+14 
-25 SIDPL
+25 
-30 ICLLSVATTAEPFFI
+30 
-45 GISTKVVVCLIIMCV
+45 MCG

-88 SSNRN
+88 SSKRN
-93 EQLVLEIRQKP
+93 EQLVMEIRQKP

-122 TILSTYIMNMMFNL
+122 TIFSTYIMNMMFNL
-136 AVNQIAAFIL
+136 AVNPIAAFIL
-146 NVVVVTSLILLVG
+146 NVIVVTSLILLFG

-170 AKSIAIMMAPIL
+170 AKSIAITMAPIL
-182 KVLTVVFKPLSKIF
+182 KFLIAIFKPLSKIF

-201 FIDKRLVKKTGTISL
+201 FIDKKLIKKTGTISL

-230 SSPEE
+230 ASPEE

-243 TFGEKEVSEIMRAR
+243 TFGEKEVSDIMRPR
-257 VNMFSISM
+257 VNMFSISI
-265 ETTFEE
+265 ETSFEE

-304 PHLDD
+304 PHIDEKY
-309 NNFAWQKLIRPV
+309 FSWQKLIRPV

-377 EPENDLYKKVDN
+377 EPENEYYKKIDN
-389 ETYIFKA
+389 NTYIFKA
-396 QISIIDFCRV
+396 QISIVDFCKV
-406 FGIDDDYFEE
+406 FGIDADYFEE

-434 IPEVGFKCSYNDFTF
+434 IPEAGFKCSYNDFSF
-449 EIVEADNKRIIK
+449 EIVEADKKHIIK
-461 IKVIYNNSDNE
+461 IKVTRKNEE

>member
-1 MSLVFRLLLSLQL
+1 
-14 EIINYFILEIS
+14 
-25 SIDPL
+25 
-30 ICLLSVATTAEPFFI
+30 
-45 GISTKVVVCLIIMCV
+45 
-60 LLLCSAMASS
+60 MASS

-81 DINELES
+81 DISELED

-93 EQLVLEIRQKP
+93 EKMVLEIRQNP
-104 KTLLVTILIT
+104 KNLLATILIT

-136 AVNQIAAFIL
+136 SVNPIAAFVL
-146 NVVVVTSLILLVG
+146 NVVIVTSLILLVG

-170 AKSIAIMMAPIL
+170 AKSIAVMMAPVISFL
-182 KVLTVVFKPLSKIF
+182 MKFLKPLCLIF
-196 VSSTS
+196 VNSTS

-223 DITTEDG
+223 DIATEEG
-230 SSPEE
+230 STPEE

-243 TFGEKEVSEIMRAR
+243 SFGEKEVSDIMRPR
-257 VNMFSISM
+257 INMFSLSM

-271 LMPQIIDKGFSRIPV
+271 LMPQVIDNGFSRIPV
-286 FDKDL
+286 YDKDL

-304 PHLDD
+304 PHLEKR
-309 NNFAWQKLIRPV
+309 NFKWQELIRPV

-330 NDLFQDFRAKK
+330 NDLFQDFRTKK

-377 EPENDLYKKVDN
+377 EPENDNYKKIDN
-389 ETYIFKA
+389 NTYIFKA
-396 QISIIDFCRV
+396 QISLLDFCKV
-406 FGIDDDYFEE
+406 FAIDDDYFRE

-421 DTLAGMILEIEGR
+421 DTIAGMILEMEGR
-434 IPEVGFKCSYNDFTF
+434 IPEVGFKCYYNDFSF
-449 EIVEADNKRIIK
+449 EIVESDRKRIIK
-461 IKVIYNNSDNE
+461 IKVIRKNEE

>member
-1 MSLVFRLLLSLQL
+1 M
-14 EIINYFILEIS
+14 
-25 SIDPL
+25 
-30 ICLLSVATTAEPFFI
+30 CL
-45 GISTKVVVCLIIMCV
+45 

-81 DINELES
+81 DISELEE

-93 EQLVLEIRQKP
+93 EQLVLEIRQNP
-104 KTLLVTILIT
+104 KNLLATILIA

-122 TILSTYIMNMMFNL
+122 TILSTYIMNMLFNMD
-136 AVNQIAAFIL
+136 VNPIAAFIL

-159 EMIPKVYASKK
+159 EMIPKVYATKK
-170 AKSIAIMMAPIL
+170 AKAIATLMAPII
-182 KVLTVVFKPLSKIF
+182 KVLMKLLKPLCIVF
-196 VSSTS
+196 VRSTS
-201 FIDKRLVKKTGTISL
+201 FIDKRLVKKTATISL

-223 DITTEDG
+223 DIATEEG

-243 TFGEKEVSEIMRAR
+243 SFGEKEVSDIMRPR
-257 VNMFSISM
+257 VDMFSLSM

-271 LMPQIIDKGFSRIPV
+271 LMPQVIDKGFSRIPV
-286 FDKDL
+286 YDKDL

-309 NNFAWQKLIRPV
+309 KNFGWQELIRPV
-321 FFVPENKKI
+321 FFVPENKRI
-330 NDLFQDFRAKK
+330 NDLFQDFRTKK

-377 EPENDLYKKVDN
+377 EPENEYYKKIDN
-389 ETYIFKA
+389 DTYVFKA
-396 QISIIDFCRV
+396 QISLIDFCRV
-406 FGIDDDYFEE
+406 FGINDDYFRE

-421 DTLAGMILEIEGR
+421 DTLAGMILEMEGR
-434 IPEVGFKCSYNDFTF
+434 IPEVGFKCNYKEYTF
-449 EIVEADNKRIIK
+449 EIVESDKKRIIR
-461 IKVIYNNSDNE
+461 IKVTRKNEE

>member
-1 MSLVFRLLLSLQL
+1 MM
-14 EIINYFILEIS
+14 
-25 SIDPL
+25 
-30 ICLLSVATTAEPFFI
+30 TAEPFFI
-45 GISTKVVVCLIIMCV
+45 GISAKVVFCFLLLFA

-81 DINELES
+81 DINDLES
-88 SSNRN
+88 SQNRN
-93 EQLVLEIRQKP
+93 EKMVLEIRQKP
-104 KTLLVTILIT
+104 KTLLVTILIF

-122 TILSTYIMNMMFNL
+122 TIFSTYIMSMMFNL
-136 AVNQIAAFIL
+136 AVNPVAAFVL
-146 NVVVVTSLILLVG
+146 NVIVVTSLILLIG
-159 EMIPKVYASKK
+159 EMIPKVYASKR
-170 AKSIAIMMAPIL
+170 AKSIAVLMAPVL
-182 KVLTVVFKPLSKIF
+182 KTLIVVFKPLSKIF
-196 VSSTS
+196 VESTS
-201 FIDKRLVKKTGTISL
+201 FIDNKLVKKTSTLSL

-223 DITTEDG
+223 DIATEDG

-243 TFGEKEVSEIMRAR
+243 TFGEKEVSDIMRPR
-257 VNMFSISM
+257 VNMFSVSL
-265 ETTFEE
+265 ETDFDE
-271 LMPQIIDKGFSRIPV
+271 LMTQVVDKGFSRIPV
-286 FDKDL
+286 YDKDL

-304 PHLDD
+304 PHIEEKD
-309 NNFAWQKLIRPV
+309 FAWQNLLRPA

-330 NDLFQDFRAKK
+330 NDLFQDFRTKK

-377 EPENDLYKKVDN
+377 EPENDNYKKIDN

-396 QISIIDFCRV
+396 QISIVDFCKV
-406 FGIDDDYFEE
+406 FSINDDYFEE

-421 DTLAGMILEIEGR
+421 DTLAGMILEMEGR
-434 IPEVGFKCSYNDFTF
+434 IPEVGFKCSYKEFTF
-449 EIVEADNKRIIK
+449 EIVESDNKHIIK
-461 IKVIYNNSDNE
+461 IKVIRKDE

>member
-1 MSLVFRLLLSLQL
+1 
-14 EIINYFILEIS
+14 
-25 SIDPL
+25 
-30 ICLLSVATTAEPFFI
+30 
-45 GISTKVVVCLIIMCV
+45 MCV

-70 SETAY
+70 SETAF

-81 DINELES
+81 DINDLES

-136 AVNQIAAFIL
+136 AVNPIAAFFL

-182 KVLTVVFKPLSKIF
+182 KVLIKVFKPLSTVF

-201 FIDKRLVKKTGTISL
+201 FIDRKLVKKTGTISL

-223 DITTEDG
+223 DIATEEG
-230 SSPEE
+230 STIEE

-243 TFGEKEVSEIMRAR
+243 SFGEKEVSEIMRPR
-257 VNMFSISM
+257 VNMFSLSM

-271 LMPQIIDKGFSRIPV
+271 LMPQVVDKGFSRIPV
-286 FDKDL
+286 YDKDL

-304 PHLDD
+304 PHIDKKD
-309 NNFAWQKLIRPV
+309 FEWQELIRPV

-330 NDLFQDFRAKK
+330 NDLFQDFRTKK

-363 VEEIVGDISDEFDK
+363 VEEIVGDMSDEFDK
-377 EPENDLYKKVDN
+377 EPENDNYKKIDN
-389 ETYIFKA
+389 NTYIFKA

-406 FGIDDDYFEE
+406 FAIDDDYFKE

-421 DTLAGMILEIEGR
+421 DTLAGMILEMEGR
-434 IPEVGFKCSYNDFTF
+434 IPEAGFKCAYQNFTF
-449 EIVEADNKRIIK
+449 EIVESDKKHIVK
-461 IKVIYNNSDNE
+461 IKVIYKNEN

>member
-1 MSLVFRLLLSLQL
+1 M
-14 EIINYFILEIS
+14 N
-25 SIDPL
+25 
-30 ICLLSVATTAEPFFI
+30 AAEPFFI
-45 GISTKVVVCLIIMCV
+45 GISVKVVLCLILLFV

-88 SSNRN
+88 SQNRN
-93 EQLVLEIRQKP
+93 EKLVLEIRQKP
-104 KTLLVTILIT
+104 KTLLVTILIS
-114 NNLVNISI
+114 NNLVNITI
-122 TILSTYIMNMMFNL
+122 TIFSTYIMNMMFNM
-136 AVNQIAAFIL
+136 AVNPIAAFVL
-146 NVVVVTSLILLVG
+146 NVLVVTSLILLIG

-170 AKSIAIMMAPIL
+170 AKTIAIMMAPIL
-182 KVLTVVFKPLSKIF
+182 KVLIVIFKPLSKIF

-201 FIDKRLVKKTGTISL
+201 FIDKKLVKKTGTISL

-223 DITTEDG
+223 DITTEVA

-243 TFGEKEVSEIMRAR
+243 SFGEKEVSEIMRPR
-257 VNMFSISM
+257 VNMFSVSLDTDF
-265 ETTFEE
+265 ET
-271 LMPQIIDKGFSRIPV
+271 LMSQIVEKGFSRIPV
-286 FDKDL
+286 YDKDL

-296 MLYVKDLL
+296 ILYIKDLL
-304 PHLDD
+304 P
-309 NNFAWQKLIRPV
+309 FVEEKCYEWQKLLRPA
-321 FFVPENKKI
+321 FFVPENKRI

-351 GGTSGLVTLEDI
+351 GGTSGLITLEDI

-377 EPENDLYKKVDN
+377 EPENDNYKKIDN

-396 QISIIDFCRV
+396 QISIVDFCKV
-406 FGIDDDYFEE
+406 LNINDDFFEE

-421 DTLAGMILEIEGR
+421 DTLAGMILEMEGR
-434 IPEVGFKCSYNDFTF
+434 IPEVGFKSFYKDFTF
-449 EIVEADNKRIIK
+449 EIIESDNKHIIK
-461 IKVIYNNSDNE
+461 IKVSRKNEG